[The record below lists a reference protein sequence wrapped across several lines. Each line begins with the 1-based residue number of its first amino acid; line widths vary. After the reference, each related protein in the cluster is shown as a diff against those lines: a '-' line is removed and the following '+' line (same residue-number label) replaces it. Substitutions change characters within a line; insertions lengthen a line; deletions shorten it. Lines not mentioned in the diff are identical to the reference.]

1 MTCCFVVFSF
11 FLFCCFCMRNSPV
24 PVNLYSNST
33 VGLRCCCSDDVKM
46 HGFSVIIDM
55 RGSTWHSVKPFL
67 RVLQVCGIFSITQHP
82 PFYGHYARQPAL
94 TGTPVKN
101 WRILLVQSFTAR
113 MPLLA
118 ATGAFGLGRRR
129 WSSQQCY
136 LHCLRTFL
144 YDVNVIFRVL
154 IAIIKH

>member
-1 MTCCFVVFSF
+1 
-11 FLFCCFCMRNSPV
+11 MRNSPV

-94 TGTPVKN
+94 TDTPVKN
-101 WRILLVQSFTAR
+101 WRILLVQFYCAHA
-113 MPLLA
+113 LA
-118 ATGAFGLGRRR
+118 GGNRSIWIREKTLEF
-129 WSSQQCY
+129 S
-136 LHCLRTFL
+136 T
-144 YDVNVIFRVL
+144 VL
-154 IAIIKH
+154 STLSPYFFV